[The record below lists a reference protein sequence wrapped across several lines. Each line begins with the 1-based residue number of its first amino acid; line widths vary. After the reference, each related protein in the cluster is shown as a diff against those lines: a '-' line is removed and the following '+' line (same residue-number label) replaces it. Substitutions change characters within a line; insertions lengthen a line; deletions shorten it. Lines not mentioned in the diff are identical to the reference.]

1 MSSEEVTL
9 WFIGLFLLIGLFGCL
24 DHLIC
29 ETLELVTVLGLV
41 LSQVVENTYAIQ
53 KAFKFTRSGSV
64 LLVTMWPFHGVDGTI
79 RLPLLIVALGRARL
93 VRVARLLLLLS
104 VIEGRLLH
112 QGIFVGDSQYFF

>member
-53 KAFKFTRSGSV
+53 KAFKFTQSGSV
-64 LLVTMWPFHGVDGTI
+64 LLVTMWSFHGVNGTI
-79 RLPLLIVALGRARL
+79 CLPLLIVALGRARL